1 MTSPTASGIIALE
14 REDKRMTVR
23 EYIESRP
30 KTVYGKKI
38 RILNAITKKNM
49 GEWFENASA
58 YVLSAKVTTK
68 YIFIFI

>member
-1 MTSPTASGIIALE
+1 
-14 REDKRMTVR
+14 MTVR

-30 KTVYGKKI
+30 ETVYGKKI

-49 GEWFENASA
+49 GNWIANEKA
-58 YVLSAKVTTK
+58 YVIAAKVTTK

>member
-1 MTSPTASGIIALE
+1 
-14 REDKRMTVR
+14 MTVR

-30 KTVYGKKI
+30 QAVYGKKI
-38 RILNAITKKNM
+38 RVLNAITKKNM

>member
-1 MTSPTASGIIALE
+1 LTSPTASDIIALE
-14 REDKRMTVR
+14 RGNNSMTVK

-30 KTVYGKKI
+30 QTVYGKKI

-58 YVLSAKVTTK
+58 FVLSAKITTK
-68 YIFIFI
+68 FIFIFI

>member
-1 MTSPTASGIIALE
+1 MTSPAASGIIALE
-14 REDKRMTVR
+14 SEDKRMTVR

>member
-14 REDKRMTVR
+14 SEDKRMTVR

-30 KTVYGKKI
+30 ETVYGKKI

-49 GEWFENASA
+49 GDWMANEKA
-58 YVLSAKVTTK
+58 YVIAAKVTTK

>member
-1 MTSPTASGIIALE
+1 
-14 REDKRMTVR
+14 MTVR

-30 KTVYGKKI
+30 RTVYGKKI

-49 GEWFENASA
+49 GGWVENANA